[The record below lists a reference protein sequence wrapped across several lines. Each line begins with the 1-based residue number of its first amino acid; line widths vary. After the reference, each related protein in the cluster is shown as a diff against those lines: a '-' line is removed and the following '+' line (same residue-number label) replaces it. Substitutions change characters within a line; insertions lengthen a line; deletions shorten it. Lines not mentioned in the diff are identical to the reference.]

1 MIDPI
6 TLQQGTDWQAQ
17 AEVFEEIFFV
27 FLPLGT
33 LVGIVVVSY
42 TLWHVYKSRDDGRDP
57 DEDVDAPAVG

>member
-27 FLPLGT
+27 FLSLGT

-42 TLWHVYKSRDDGRDP
+42 RRQRPRRGVRRAGRR
-57 DEDVDAPAVG
+57 